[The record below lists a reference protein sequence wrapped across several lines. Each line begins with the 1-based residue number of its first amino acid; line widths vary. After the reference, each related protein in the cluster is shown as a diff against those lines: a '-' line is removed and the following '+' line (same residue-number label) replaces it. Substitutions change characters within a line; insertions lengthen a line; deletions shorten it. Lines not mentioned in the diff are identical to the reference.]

1 MNEGVLFTGFRQF
14 PHALAAG
21 RAVSSNQQA
30 DAAEAVGFSHGGLQ
44 VSVGAVRIRA
54 APGPRIRILQ
64 LVLRAALT
72 TVSRAPV
79 SQSTKTTTHGLN
91 PGDKQTWLPLT

>member
-44 VSVGAVRIRA
+44 VSLGAV
-54 APGPRIRILQ
+54 
-64 LVLRAALT
+64 
-72 TVSRAPV
+72 
-79 SQSTKTTTHGLN
+79 
-91 PGDKQTWLPLT
+91 